1 MPVFSRTGR
10 KDYNLLIEEENL
22 FTAFLFSFLVSF
34 SSVSLEGD
42 LELCELS
49 SELTAPA
56 ILKAAWLSP
65 TLTSLLRSL
74 FSPDVMLDSI
84 SPSCSCSI
92 SGSSD
97 WTKQSLVCYTAF
109 AIKEWREFLK

>member
-1 MPVFSRTGR
+1 MPVLSRTGR

-34 SSVSLEGD
+34 PSVSLVGD

-56 ILKAAWLSP
+56 ILKAA
-65 TLTSLLRSL
+65 
-74 FSPDVMLDSI
+74 
-84 SPSCSCSI
+84 
-92 SGSSD
+92 
-97 WTKQSLVCYTAF
+97 
-109 AIKEWREFLK
+109 